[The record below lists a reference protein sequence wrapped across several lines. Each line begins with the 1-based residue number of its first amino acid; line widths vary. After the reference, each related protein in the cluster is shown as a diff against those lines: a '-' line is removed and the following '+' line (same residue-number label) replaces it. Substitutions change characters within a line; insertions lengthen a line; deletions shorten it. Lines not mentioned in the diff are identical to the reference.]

1 MKLGDD
7 MSLENYYNILS
18 IVRSESMIP
27 SLQVG
32 DILISHPMPFVNNIP
47 NSESEKGKLLRI
59 GDIILLQ
66 VHHKRIVFSL
76 LKTLIFINI
85 IDKEEYIFFAF

>member
-7 MSLENYYNILS
+7 MSLENYNNILS
-18 IVRSESMIP
+18 IVRSESMRP

-47 NSESEKGKLLRI
+47 NSEGEKGNLLRI
-59 GDIILLQ
+59 GDIVLLQ
-66 VHHKRIVFSL
+66 VWCILRESFL
-76 LKTLIFINI
+76 T
-85 IDKEEYIFFAF
+85 

>member
-1 MKLGDD
+1 MIYLVVSKSLTICSGENKVVREV
-7 MSLENYYNILS
+7 SLEKYFNILS

-47 NSESEKGKLLRI
+47 NSEGEKGKLLRI

-66 VHHKRIVFSL
+66 VWC
-76 LKTLIFINI
+76 I
-85 IDKEEYIFFAF
+85 IR

>member
-7 MSLENYYNILS
+7 MSLENYNNILS
-18 IVRSESMIP
+18 IVRSESMRP

-47 NSESEKGKLLRI
+47 NSEGEKGKILRI

-66 VHHKRIVFSL
+66 VYC
-76 LKTLIFINI
+76 I
-85 IDKEEYIFFAF
+85 IRQ

>member
-1 MKLGDD
+1 MKLVDD
-7 MSLENYYNILS
+7 MSLENHYYILS

-47 NSESEKGKLLRI
+47 NSESEKRMLLRI

-76 LKTLIFINI
+76 LKTLFL
-85 IDKEEYIFFAF
+85 

>member
-7 MSLENYYNILS
+7 MSLENYNNILS
-18 IVRSESMIP
+18 IVRSESMRP

-47 NSESEKGKLLRI
+47 NSESDKENLLKI
-59 GDIILLQ
+59 GDIVLLQ
-66 VHHKRIVFSL
+66 VWYIIREYFSVYT
-76 LKTLIFINI
+76 KH
-85 IDKEEYIFFAF
+85 

>member
-1 MKLGDD
+1 MKNILIGNMKLGDD
-7 MSLENYYNILS
+7 MSLEKYYNILS

-47 NSESEKGKLLRI
+47 KGKLLRI

-66 VHHKRIVFSL
+66 V
-76 LKTLIFINI
+76 
-85 IDKEEYIFFAF
+85 

>member
-7 MSLENYYNILS
+7 MSLENYNNILS
-18 IVRSESMIP
+18 IVRSESMRP

-47 NSESEKGKLLRI
+47 NSESDKENLLKI
-59 GDIILLQ
+59 GDIVLLQ
-66 VHHKRIVFSL
+66 VRC
-76 LKTLIFINI
+76 I
-85 IDKEEYIFFAF
+85 IRE

>member
-7 MSLENYYNILS
+7 MSLENYNNILS
-18 IVRSESMIP
+18 IVRSESMRP

-47 NSESEKGKLLRI
+47 NSESEKGNLLRI
-59 GDIILLQ
+59 GDIVLLQ
-66 VHHKRIVFSL
+66 VWSIKR
-76 LKTLIFINI
+76 
-85 IDKEEYIFFAF
+85 EYFLVYT